1 MNQLPSNNKQFSRV
15 EILLRLLKFTAAMA
29 TFFGVVRIVQS
40 GVNDIT
46 QIMNTNGFI
55 NLSFGL
61 MSYLCAYLIEQKNN
75 LAYMPML
82 IATLYPL
89 SVSLTTGAGL
99 NIIVIGFG
107 VYVLYQIYQLHQEGY
122 FGNQ

>member
-1 MNQLPSNNKQFSRV
+1 MKLPDSEKQFSKA

-29 TFFGVVRIVQS
+29 TFFGVVRIIQS
-40 GVNDIT
+40 GVTDIT
-46 QIMNTNGFI
+46 QILNTNGFI

-75 LAYMPML
+75 LAYMPIL

-99 NIIVIGFG
+99 NIIVIAFG
-107 VYVLYQIYQLHQEGY
+107 GYVLYQIRQLHNEGY
-122 FGNQ
+122 FPN

>member
-1 MNQLPSNNKQFSRV
+1 MNQDPPNKQFSKS
-15 EILLRLLKFTAAMA
+15 EILVRLLKFTAAMA
-29 TFFGVVRIVQS
+29 TFFGIVRIVQS
-40 GVNDIT
+40 GETDIT

-61 MSYLCAYLIEQKNN
+61 MSYLGAYLIEQKNN
-75 LAYMPML
+75 LAYMPIL

-89 SVSLTTGAGL
+89 SVSLTTGAGI

-107 VYVLYQIYQLHQEGY
+107 IYVLYQIWQLHQEGY
-122 FGNQ
+122 FPN